1 MHWTRERE
9 QKEYLNTLSHTNGP
23 MINYA
28 QPYELNIEN
37 KEAMLPINR
46 VTSAINNVPD
56 KDIQARQQRTLYN
69 QT

>member
-1 MHWTRERE
+1 
-9 QKEYLNTLSHTNGP
+9 

-37 KEAMLPINR
+37 KEAMLPINH

-56 KDIQARQQRTLYN
+56 KDIQARQQRTLHSGLN
-69 QT
+69 ANINIADS